1 MNIVE
6 RAIRETTA
14 EPPPEIAMAAVGLGM
29 LGLAD
34 VGPVFLVEMCVGYL
48 VGVVNQLLPR
58 AFVR

>member
-48 VGVVNQLLPR
+48 VG
-58 AFVR
+58 